1 MKKKLYFILVLLII
15 LIACEKTVYIDIPD
29 KGRMITV
36 NSLFNPDSLL
46 KVSVSKSCYIMNN
59 DIQAIENATVE
70 VYENGNLIET
80 LAYLNNGLYKSTT
93 QKPSSGNTYKIKVT
107 VPDMGTVETKSYIPL
122 ETNIISIDTA
132 SVMRT
137 DIDGYRY
144 EQLEFRV
151 KFKDDANTNNYYL
164 LEPTQIGIYTY
175 DDDYNDTIITD
186 TTQYFM
192 YVESNDPSI
201 VEYLWGKGLL
211 FNDNL
216 FNGNTYE
223 FVFSSEKYFYDT
235 TSIVINLKSI
245 SEDYFKYL
253 ATYYKHMDA
262 NWDPFME
269 KISVYSNVEGGVGVF
284 GGYSTATDTIVV
296 YGGDDYIK

>member
-1 MKKKLYFILVLLII
+1 MKKKLYLILVLLIT
-15 LIACEKTVYIDIPD
+15 LVACQKTVYVDIPD

-46 KVSVSKSCYIMNN
+46 KVSVSKSCYILNN

-70 VYENGNLIET
+70 VYENSNLIET
-80 LAYLNNGLYKSTT
+80 LLYLNNGLYKSTT
-93 QKPSSGNTYKIKVT
+93 QKPSSGNAYKIKVT
-107 VPDMGTVETKSYIPL
+107 IPDMGTVETKSYIPV
-122 ETNIISIDTA
+122 ETIITQIDTA
-132 SVMRT
+132 TVMRT
-137 DIDGYRY
+137 EPGGYRY

-151 KFKDDANTNNYYL
+151 KFNDAPNTNNYYL
-164 LEPTQIGIYTY
+164 LEPMQTIIYTH
-175 DDDYNDTIITD
+175 DDYFMDTIITD
-186 TTQYFM
+186 TIQYIMDF
-192 YVESNDPSI
+192 ESNDPSI
-201 VEYLWGKGLL
+201 VEDIWGKGML

-223 FVFSSEKYFYDT
+223 FVFSTEKYFYDT

-253 ATYYKHMDA
+253 ATYYKYMDT
-262 NWDPFME
+262 NYDPFME
-269 KISVYSNVEGGVGVF
+269 KVSVYSNIEGGVGVF
-284 GGYSTATDTIVV
+284 GGYSTTTDTIVV